1 MPIKIGNISA
11 KDIYI
16 GSTPAK
22 EIRLGST
29 LIWSRAQEEVYY
41 TLTIDA
47 SGASNL
53 DYVSGQ
59 YQAPN
64 SSEWVQILN
73 ADGDY
78 HLVNQDS
85 ILLPAGSLISLS
97 VSSMDSNPISISINN
112 FILSENTTVYF
123 TSVSN
128 YTLTID
134 ASGAIN
140 GNGDSIFDY
149 AFGQYKAPNSSE
161 WVQILDAN
169 GDHHLDNGESILLP
183 AGSEISLGVNS
194 MDYSIPISISINDF
208 ILSKD
213 TTVYFTSEV
222 SHYTLTV
229 NIEGNSEAYYDGYT
243 IYVNESEFARIDHSD
258 TFSIP
263 SGATVRTYNNSFG
276 INGYG
281 HSESIVPLP
290 SPSFST
296 GDSWVMDK
304 DYSITVVAEKNY
316 TLTIDASGAINANG
330 DSIFD
335 YAFGQYRMP
344 GSNEWIQILDAG
356 GAYHLDNGES
366 ILLPRGSEISLAVNS
381 MDYSIPIS
389 ISINNFILSEDTTV
403 YFTAQLM
410 YTLTINLGEGVDYSD
425 IWYKEPGA
433 TEWVERSKYT
443 SLNAPAGTEFYV
455 IAAPINGYVIDSSI
469 NLGSQSNPLTLNANT
484 TIDITTH
491 PVAIE
496 QYEFNVA
503 SGGGASITS
512 ISIKI
517 GNDVVYSRSG
527 SNLGG
532 TEYPIQHDGS
542 RPIYVKVETLG
553 YIESWTW
560 SGSSGFTTLP
570 STGYD
575 GYQILFENLKET
587 GTLTVNMSS
596 S

>member
-64 SSEWVQILN
+64 SSEWAPILN

-85 ILLPAGSLISLS
+85 ILLPAGSEISLS

-134 ASGAIN
+134 ASGATN
-140 GNGDSIFDY
+140 ANGDSIFDY

-169 GDHHLDNGESILLP
+169 GDHHLDNGESISLP

-194 MDYSIPISISINDF
+194 MDYNIPISISINDF
-208 ILSKD
+208 ILSEN
-213 TTVYFTSEV
+213 TTVYFTSELAY
-222 SHYTLTV
+222 YTLTV

-243 IYVNESEFARIDHSD
+243 IYVNEAELARIDHSD

-263 SGATVRTYNNSFG
+263 SGATVRTHNNSFG
-276 INGYG
+276 INGYK

-316 TLTIDASGAINANG
+316 TLTI
-330 DSIFD
+330 
-335 YAFGQYRMP
+335 
-344 GSNEWIQILDAG
+344 
-356 GAYHLDNGES
+356 
-366 ILLPRGSEISLAVNS
+366 
-381 MDYSIPIS
+381 
-389 ISINNFILSEDTTV
+389 
-403 YFTAQLM
+403 
-410 YTLTINLGEGVDYSD
+410 NLGEGVDYSD

-433 TEWVERSKYT
+433 TEWTEASKYT
-443 SLNAPAGTEFYV
+443 SLTAPAGTKFY
-455 IAAPINGYVIDSSI
+455 IYTQPMNGYAIDSDI
-469 NLGSQSNPLTLNANT
+469 NLGSQSNPLELNADI
-484 TIDITTH
+484 TIDITAH
-491 PVAIE
+491 LVVIE

-503 SGGGASITS
+503 GGVGAPITS
-512 ISIKI
+512 IAIKI

-532 TEYPIQHDGS
+532 TEYPIKHDGS
-542 RPIYVKVETLG
+542 RPIYVKVGTLG
-553 YIESWTW
+553 SIGGWTW
-560 SGSSGFTTLP
+560 SGSSGFTLLP

-575 GYQILFENLKET
+575 GYQILFENLQET